1 MLRGEPDQFTGR
13 VLNDRYRL
21 TVLYDAHEGSSEYLA
36 HDLETGDRVS
46 VKILNASISEDVE
59 FSRRLAADTATA
71 ALVSHPFVEQVLD
84 WGRFED
90 RVYVVTEYFP
100 GIALASFLEDGY
112 QLTASQAIKLGFE
125 LATGLSAIHDQG
137 LSHGDVSPANVI
149 LGYNGYP
156 KLSAIYL
163 TNALVAAEKGRLDM
177 VGTGFAGRS
186 SDFVAPETALGLNSP
201 KSDVYSLAA
210 TLTAVIGSS
219 PVRGSTSKR
228 SRLEPENE
236 GTIEISEV
244 FGSARV
250 ILEAALTTDPAQR
263 SSASALAEGLAAA
276 AKRFVKPAP
285 VVVPETLFAPE
296 VLEAQPS
303 GSMTAPIIET
313 EEIYWR
319 PVWKLGGL
327 VVAVLAVLSV
337 GAAWAVSSVR
347 PQGVSTHLVERYEGR
362 TIGEVRAIA
371 DSFLWVLDEDQI
383 RTDELP
389 SGIIVAQW
397 PSPGSRLAEGDM
409 LTVEVASGPRLRMTP
424 LVLGLSTE
432 VASARLEAKGFEVDL
447 VQPVYDENV
456 AAGQVLKLLIDSEP
470 VLGGRLREP
479 GTRAVLVVSGGPVPR
494 TVPQLVGLTR
504 ETARQAIDA
513 LQLTI
518 GKSVKMENSESVDEG
533 VVIRQDLAAGLLVDR
548 GSPISITISAGPDRR
563 EVPDMRGLS
572 VLEAERR
579 LAELGLVIGEIDGS
593 GQEVQGS
600 EPPPGSMLQPGSPV
614 ALWVPSQE

>member
-36 HDLETGDRVS
+36 HDLETGDQVS

-210 TLTAVIGSS
+210 TLTAVIGNS

-236 GTIEISEV
+236 ETIEISEV

-504 ETARQAIDA
+504 ETAREAIDA

-518 GKSVKMENSESVDEG
+518 AKPVNMENSESVDEG

-614 ALWVPSQE
+614 SLWVPSQE

>member
-186 SDFVAPETALGLNSP
+186 SDFVAPESALGLNSP

-210 TLTAVIGSS
+210 TLTAVIGNS
-219 PVRGSTSKR
+219 PVKGSASKR

-236 GTIEISEV
+236 ETIEISEV

-504 ETARQAIDA
+504 ETAREAIDA

-518 GKSVKMENSESVDEG
+518 AKPVNMENSESVDEG

>member
-112 QLTASQAIKLGFE
+112 LLTASQAIKLGFE

-210 TLTAVIGSS
+210 TLTAVIGNS

-236 GTIEISEV
+236 ETIEISEV

-504 ETARQAIDA
+504 ETAREAIDA

-518 GKSVKMENSESVDEG
+518 AKPVNMENSESVDEG

-548 GSPISITISAGPDRR
+548 GSPISITISVGPDRR

>member
-1 MLRGEPDQFTGR
+1 VLRGEPGQFTGR

-21 TVLYDAHEGSSEYLA
+21 TFLHGADEGSTEYLTN
-36 HDLETGDRVS
+36 DLETGAKVS
-46 VKILNASISEDVE
+46 VRILNASISEDIE
-59 FSRRLAADTATA
+59 FSRRLAADTAVA

-100 GIALASFLEDGY
+100 GIALASFLDNGY
-112 QLTASQAIKLGFE
+112 RLTASQVIKLGFE
-125 LATGLSAIHDQG
+125 LASGLSAIHDQG

-163 TNALVAAEKGRLDM
+163 TNALIAAEKGRLDM
-177 VGTGFAGRS
+177 VGTGFSGRS
-186 SDFVAPETALGLNSP
+186 SEFLAPETASGLNSP

-210 TLTAVIGSS
+210 TLKASIGNSSGRRLTA
-219 PVRGSTSKR
+219 KR
-228 SRLEPENE
+228 AHREHGIER
-236 GTIEISEV
+236 TTEISEAM
-244 FGSARV
+244 GAAQP
-250 ILEAALTTDPAQR
+250 ILEAALNADPAER
-263 SSASALAEGLAAA
+263 SSASVLAEGLTAVA
-276 AKRFVKPAP
+276 RHFVKPAP
-285 VVVPETLFAPE
+285 VELPENFSETE
-296 VLEAQPS
+296 VLGVPTTD
-303 GSMTAPIIET
+303 SMTSPAIAT
-313 EEIYWR
+313 DEIYWR

-327 VVAVLAVLSV
+327 VVAILMILSV
-337 GAAWAVSSVR
+337 SAAWAVSSVR

-362 TIGEVRAIA
+362 TIGEVRAVA
-371 DSFLWVLDEDQI
+371 DSFLWVLDEDQV

-397 PSPGSRLAEGDM
+397 PSPGNRLAEGEM
-409 LTVEVASGPRLRMTP
+409 LIVEVASGPRLRMTP

-470 VLGGRLREP
+470 AIGGRLREP
-479 GTRAVLVVSGGPVPR
+479 GTRVVLVVSGGPVPR

-504 ETARQAIDA
+504 EKAQEAIDA
-513 LQLTI
+513 IQLTI
-518 GKSVKMENSESVDEG
+518 AKPVNRENSEVVDDG
-533 VVIRQDLAAGLLVDR
+533 VVIRQDLAPGLLVDR
-548 GSPISITISAGPDRR
+548 GSSISITISAGPDRR

-572 VLEAERR
+572 VVEAERR
-579 LAELGLVIGEIDGS
+579 LAELGLVTGEIEGS
-593 GQEVQGS
+593 GREVQGS
-600 EPPPGSMLQPGSPV
+600 EPPPGSMLQPGSSV
-614 ALWVPSQE
+614 SLWVPSQE

>member
-210 TLTAVIGSS
+210 TLTAVIGNS

-236 GTIEISEV
+236 ETIEISEV

-285 VVVPETLFAPE
+285 VVVPETLFDPE
-296 VLEAQPS
+296 VLATQPS
-303 GSMTAPIIET
+303 GSMVAPIIET

-327 VVAVLAVLSV
+327 VVAVLAILSV

-504 ETARQAIDA
+504 ETAREAIDA

-518 GKSVKMENSESVDEG
+518 AKPVNMENSESVDEG

-548 GSPISITISAGPDRR
+548 GSPIFITISAGPDRR

-614 ALWVPSQE
+614 SLWVPSQE

>member
-210 TLTAVIGSS
+210 TLTAVIGNS

-236 GTIEISEV
+236 ETIEISEV

-285 VVVPETLFAPE
+285 VVVPETLFDPE
-296 VLEAQPS
+296 VLATQPS
-303 GSMTAPIIET
+303 GSMVAPIIET

-327 VVAVLAVLSV
+327 VVAVLAILSV

-504 ETARQAIDA
+504 ETAREAIDA

-518 GKSVKMENSESVDEG
+518 AKPVNMENSESVDEG

-614 ALWVPSQE
+614 SLWVPSQE

>member
-21 TVLYDAHEGSSEYLA
+21 TILHDAHEGSSEHLA
-36 HDLETGDRVS
+36 HDLETGTQVS
-46 VKILNASISEDVE
+46 VKILNASISEDIE
-59 FSRRLAADTATA
+59 FARRLAADTATA
-71 ALVSHPFVEQVLD
+71 SLVSHPFVEQVLD

-100 GIALASFLEDGY
+100 GITLASFLHDGY

-125 LATGLSAIHDQG
+125 LAAGLSAMHDHG
-137 LSHGDVSPANVI
+137 LSHGDVSPAKVI
-149 LGYNGYP
+149 LGHNGYP

-177 VGTGFAGRS
+177 VGTGLAGRS
-186 SDFVAPETALGLNSP
+186 SDFSAPETAFGINSP
-201 KSDVYSLAA
+201 ESDVYSLAA
-210 TLTAVIGSS
+210 TLQAVTANSS
-219 PVRGSTSKR
+219 GRPLTT
-228 SRLEPENE
+228 EPSHQEFGPE
-236 GTIEISEV
+236 ETIEVSEV
-244 FGSARV
+244 FGPAQV
-250 ILEAALTTDPAQR
+250 ILESALITDPVQR
-263 SSASALAEGLAAA
+263 TDATALAEGLAAA
-276 AKRFVKPAP
+276 AKYFVKP
-285 VVVPETLFAPE
+285 VPIAIPE
-296 VLEAQPS
+296 NLLNPNALGGPTS
-303 GSMTAPIIET
+303 DSMAASTIDVEDM
-313 EEIYWR
+313 YWR

-327 VVAVLAVLSV
+327 VVAVLAILSV
-337 GAAWAVSSVR
+337 GAAWAVSSVS

-362 TIGEVRAIA
+362 TVGEVRAIA
-371 DSFLWVLDEDQI
+371 DSVLWVLDEDQV
-383 RTDELP
+383 RTDALP

-397 PSPGSRLAEGDM
+397 PSPGARLAEGEM
-409 LTVEVASGPRLRMTP
+409 LIVEVASGPQLRMTP

-447 VQPVYDENV
+447 VQPVYDENI
-456 AAGQVLKLLIDSEP
+456 ASGEVLKLLIDGEP

-494 TVPQLVGLTR
+494 TVPQLVGLSR
-504 ETARQAIDA
+504 EMAQQAIDA

-518 GKSVKMENSESVDEG
+518 AKPITTENSESVAEG
-533 VVIRQDLAAGLLVDR
+533 VVIGQDLAPGLLADR
-548 GSPISITISAGPDRR
+548 GSSVSITISAGPDRR

-579 LAELGLVIGEIDGS
+579 LAELGLVIGEIDGA

-600 EPPPGSMLQPGSPV
+600 EPPPGSMLQPGSSV
-614 ALWVPSQE
+614 SLWMPSQE

>member
-112 QLTASQAIKLGFE
+112 LLTASQAIKLGFE

-210 TLTAVIGSS
+210 TLTAVIGNS

-236 GTIEISEV
+236 ETIEISEV

-250 ILEAALTTDPAQR
+250 ILEAALTADPAQR

-276 AKRFVKPAP
+276 AKDFVKPAP
-285 VVVPETLFAPE
+285 VVVPETFFAPE

-504 ETARQAIDA
+504 ETAREAIDA

-518 GKSVKMENSESVDEG
+518 AKPVNMENSESVDEG

>member
-36 HDLETGDRVS
+36 HDLETGDQVS

-504 ETARQAIDA
+504 ETAREAIDA

-518 GKSVKMENSESVDEG
+518 GKPVKMENSESVDEG

>member
-36 HDLETGDRVS
+36 HDLETGDQVS

-210 TLTAVIGSS
+210 TLTAVIGNS

-236 GTIEISEV
+236 ETIEISEV

-504 ETARQAIDA
+504 ETAREAIDA

-518 GKSVKMENSESVDEG
+518 AKPVNMENSESVDEG

>member
-36 HDLETGDRVS
+36 HDLETGDQVS

-100 GIALASFLEDGY
+100 GIALASFLEEGY

-210 TLTAVIGSS
+210 TLTAVIGNS
-219 PVRGSTSKR
+219 PVKGSASKR

-236 GTIEISEV
+236 ETIEISEV

-250 ILEAALTTDPAQR
+250 MLEVALAIDPAQR
-263 SSASALAEGLAAA
+263 VSASALAEGLAAA
-276 AKRFVKPAP
+276 AKHFVKPAP
-285 VVVPETLFAPE
+285 VVVPETLFDPE
-296 VLEAQPS
+296 VLATQPS
-303 GSMTAPIIET
+303 GSMAAPIIET

-327 VVAVLAVLSV
+327 VVAVLAILSV

-409 LTVEVASGPRLRMTP
+409 LIVEVASGPRLRMTP

-470 VLGGRLREP
+470 VSGGRLREP

-518 GKSVKMENSESVDEG
+518 GKPVKMENSESVAEG
-533 VVIRQDLAAGLLVDR
+533 VIIRQDLAAGLLVDR

>member
-210 TLTAVIGSS
+210 TLTAVIGNS

-236 GTIEISEV
+236 ETIEISEV

-250 ILEAALTTDPAQR
+250 ILEAALTADPAQR

-409 LTVEVASGPRLRMTP
+409 LIVEVASGPRLRMTP

-504 ETARQAIDA
+504 ETAREAIDA

-518 GKSVKMENSESVDEG
+518 AKPVNMENSESVDEG

>member
-36 HDLETGDRVS
+36 HDLETGDQVS

-71 ALVSHPFVEQVLD
+71 ALVSHPFVEQVFD

-100 GIALASFLEDGY
+100 GIALASFLEDGS

-186 SDFVAPETALGLNSP
+186 SDFAAPETALGLNSP

-210 TLTAVIGSS
+210 TLTAVIGNS

-228 SRLEPENE
+228 PRLEPENE
-236 GTIEISEV
+236 ETIEVSEV

-250 ILEAALTTDPAQR
+250 IVEAALTIDPARR
-263 SSASALAEGLAAA
+263 SSASVLAEGLAAA
-276 AKRFVKPAP
+276 AKHFVKPAP
-285 VVVPETLFAPE
+285 VVVPETLFDPE
-296 VLEAQPS
+296 VLAAQPS
-303 GSMTAPIIET
+303 GSMAASIIET

-409 LTVEVASGPRLRMTP
+409 LIVEVASGPRLRMTP

-518 GKSVKMENSESVDEG
+518 AKPVNMENSKSVDEG

-614 ALWVPSQE
+614 SLWVPSQE

>member
-36 HDLETGDRVS
+36 HDLETGDQVS

-186 SDFVAPETALGLNSP
+186 SDFAAPETALGLSSP
-201 KSDVYSLAA
+201 KSDVYSLVA
-210 TLTAVIGSS
+210 TLTAVIGNS

-228 SRLEPENE
+228 SRVEPKNE
-236 GTIEISEV
+236 ETIEISEV

-250 ILEAALTTDPAQR
+250 ILEAALTGDPAQR
-263 SSASALAEGLAAA
+263 SSASALAEGLATA
-276 AKRFVKPAP
+276 AKHFVKPAP

-296 VLEAQPS
+296 VLEAQHS

-319 PVWKLGGL
+319 PLWKLGGL

-371 DSFLWVLDEDQI
+371 DSFLWVLDEDQV

-409 LTVEVASGPRLRMTP
+409 LIVEVASGPRLRMTP

-456 AAGQVLKLLIDSEP
+456 AAGQVLKLVIDSEP

-518 GKSVKMENSESVDEG
+518 AKPVNMENSESVDEG

>member
-1 MLRGEPDQFTGR
+1 VLRGEPDQFTGR

-210 TLTAVIGSS
+210 TLTAVIGNS

-236 GTIEISEV
+236 ETIEISEV

-504 ETARQAIDA
+504 ETAREAIDA

-518 GKSVKMENSESVDEG
+518 AKPVNMENSESVDEG

>member
-186 SDFVAPETALGLNSP
+186 SDFVAPESAMGLNSP

-210 TLTAVIGSS
+210 TLTAVIGNS

-236 GTIEISEV
+236 ETIEISDV

-250 ILEAALTTDPAQR
+250 ILEAALTADPAQR

-504 ETARQAIDA
+504 ETAREAIDA

-518 GKSVKMENSESVDEG
+518 AKPVNMENSESVDEG

-579 LAELGLVIGEIDGS
+579 LAELGLVIGDIDGS

>member
-1 MLRGEPDQFTGR
+1 M
-13 VLNDRYRL
+13 
-21 TVLYDAHEGSSEYLA
+21 
-36 HDLETGDRVS
+36 
-46 VKILNASISEDVE
+46 
-59 FSRRLAADTATA
+59 
-71 ALVSHPFVEQVLD
+71 
-84 WGRFED
+84 
-90 RVYVVTEYFP
+90 
-100 GIALASFLEDGY
+100 EDGY

-210 TLTAVIGSS
+210 TLTAVIGNS

-236 GTIEISEV
+236 ETIEISEV

-313 EEIYWR
+313 
-319 PVWKLGGL
+319 
-327 VVAVLAVLSV
+327 
-337 GAAWAVSSVR
+337 
-347 PQGVSTHLVERYEGR
+347 
-362 TIGEVRAIA
+362 
-371 DSFLWVLDEDQI
+371 
-383 RTDELP
+383 
-389 SGIIVAQW
+389 
-397 PSPGSRLAEGDM
+397 
-409 LTVEVASGPRLRMTP
+409 
-424 LVLGLSTE
+424 
-432 VASARLEAKGFEVDL
+432 
-447 VQPVYDENV
+447 
-456 AAGQVLKLLIDSEP
+456 
-470 VLGGRLREP
+470 
-479 GTRAVLVVSGGPVPR
+479 
-494 TVPQLVGLTR
+494 
-504 ETARQAIDA
+504 
-513 LQLTI
+513 
-518 GKSVKMENSESVDEG
+518 
-533 VVIRQDLAAGLLVDR
+533 
-548 GSPISITISAGPDRR
+548 
-563 EVPDMRGLS
+563 
-572 VLEAERR
+572 
-579 LAELGLVIGEIDGS
+579 
-593 GQEVQGS
+593 
-600 EPPPGSMLQPGSPV
+600 
-614 ALWVPSQE
+614 

>member
-210 TLTAVIGSS
+210 TLTAVIGNS

-236 GTIEISEV
+236 ETIEISEV

-504 ETARQAIDA
+504 ETAREAIDA

-518 GKSVKMENSESVDEG
+518 AKPVNMENSESVDEG

>member
-36 HDLETGDRVS
+36 HDLETGDQVS

-186 SDFVAPETALGLNSP
+186 SDFAAPETALGLSSP
-201 KSDVYSLAA
+201 KSDVYSLVA
-210 TLTAVIGSS
+210 TLTAVIGNS

-228 SRLEPENE
+228 SRVEPKNE
-236 GTIEISEV
+236 ETIEISEV

-250 ILEAALTTDPAQR
+250 ILEAALTGDPAQR
-263 SSASALAEGLAAA
+263 SSASALAEGLATA
-276 AKRFVKPAP
+276 AKHFVKPAP

-296 VLEAQPS
+296 VLEAQHS

-319 PVWKLGGL
+319 PLWKLGGL

-371 DSFLWVLDEDQI
+371 DSVLWVLDEDQV

-409 LTVEVASGPRLRMTP
+409 LIVEVASGPRLRMTP

-456 AAGQVLKLLIDSEP
+456 AAGQVLKLVIDSEP

-518 GKSVKMENSESVDEG
+518 AKPVNMENSESVDEG

-614 ALWVPSQE
+614 SLWVPSQE

>member
-210 TLTAVIGSS
+210 TLTAVIGNS
-219 PVRGSTSKR
+219 PVKGSASKR

-236 GTIEISEV
+236 ETIEISEV

-285 VVVPETLFAPE
+285 VVIPETLFAPE

-337 GAAWAVSSVR
+337 GAAGAVSSVR

-518 GKSVKMENSESVDEG
+518 GKTVKMENSESVAEG
-533 VVIRQDLAAGLLVDR
+533 VIIRQDLAAGLLVDR

>member
-1 MLRGEPDQFTGR
+1 M
-13 VLNDRYRL
+13 
-21 TVLYDAHEGSSEYLA
+21 
-36 HDLETGDRVS
+36 
-46 VKILNASISEDVE
+46 
-59 FSRRLAADTATA
+59 
-71 ALVSHPFVEQVLD
+71 
-84 WGRFED
+84 
-90 RVYVVTEYFP
+90 
-100 GIALASFLEDGY
+100 
-112 QLTASQAIKLGFE
+112 
-125 LATGLSAIHDQG
+125 
-137 LSHGDVSPANVI
+137 
-149 LGYNGYP
+149 
-156 KLSAIYL
+156 
-163 TNALVAAEKGRLDM
+163 
-177 VGTGFAGRS
+177 
-186 SDFVAPETALGLNSP
+186 
-201 KSDVYSLAA
+201 
-210 TLTAVIGSS
+210 
-219 PVRGSTSKR
+219 
-228 SRLEPENE
+228 
-236 GTIEISEV
+236 
-244 FGSARV
+244 
-250 ILEAALTTDPAQR
+250 
-263 SSASALAEGLAAA
+263 
-276 AKRFVKPAP
+276 
-285 VVVPETLFAPE
+285 
-296 VLEAQPS
+296 
-303 GSMTAPIIET
+303 
-313 EEIYWR
+313 
-319 PVWKLGGL
+319 
-327 VVAVLAVLSV
+327 AVLAVLSV

-409 LTVEVASGPRLRMTP
+409 LIVEVASGPRLRMTP

-504 ETARQAIDA
+504 ETAREAIDA

-518 GKSVKMENSESVDEG
+518 AKPVNMENSESVDEG

>member
-100 GIALASFLEDGY
+100 GIALASFLADGY

-210 TLTAVIGSS
+210 TLTAVIGNS

-236 GTIEISEV
+236 ETIEISEV

-285 VVVPETLFAPE
+285 VVVPETRFAPE
-296 VLEAQPS
+296 VLEAPPS
-303 GSMTAPIIET
+303 GSMTAPLIET

-337 GAAWAVSSVR
+337 VAAWAVSSVR

-504 ETARQAIDA
+504 ETAREAIDA

-518 GKSVKMENSESVDEG
+518 AKPVNMENSESVDEG

-614 ALWVPSQE
+614 SLWVPSQE